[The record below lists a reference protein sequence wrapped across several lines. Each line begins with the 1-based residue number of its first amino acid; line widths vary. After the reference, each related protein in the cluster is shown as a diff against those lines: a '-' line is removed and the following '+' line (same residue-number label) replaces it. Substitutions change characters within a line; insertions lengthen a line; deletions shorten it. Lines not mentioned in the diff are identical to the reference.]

1 MGCGIVARAQII
13 LEDPTGHTRPPRSS
27 PVLLPSFSLSGGGD
41 WKPHLSEVW
50 RLA

>member
-13 LEDPTGHTRPPRSS
+13 LEDPTGHTKPPRRAQA
-27 PVLLPSFSLSGGGD
+27 PNLFSLSGADDG
-41 WKPHLSEVW
+41 KPRLSEVW